1 MLSWSYWQTIFS
13 PVGTVPK
20 QVITICLNI
29 YLPLLNPIFIDI
41 QFRLSAA
48 DLERFEQA
56 EGLEAHQ
63 QILEQIARNLPALTR
78 TPIGRKFTQFI
89 TIKC

>member
-1 MLSWSYWQTIFS
+1 MSDVKTYLSNVTL
-13 PVGTVPK
+13 VK
-20 QVITICLNI
+20 
-29 YLPLLNPIFIDI
+29 
-41 QFRLSAA
+41 QFRLSAS

-78 TPIGRKFTQFI
+78 TPIGRRSP
-89 TIKC
+89 

>member
-1 MLSWSYWQTIFS
+1 
-13 PVGTVPK
+13 VK
-20 QVITICLNI
+20 
-29 YLPLLNPIFIDI
+29 
-41 QFRLSAA
+41 QFRLSAS

-78 TPIGRKFTQFI
+78 TPIGRRSP
-89 TIKC
+89 

>member
-1 MLSWSYWQTIFS
+1 MSVVKTYLSNVTL
-13 PVGTVPK
+13 VK
-20 QVITICLNI
+20 
-29 YLPLLNPIFIDI
+29 

-63 QILEQIARNLPALTR
+63 QILEQIARYLPALTR
-78 TPIGRKFTQFI
+78 TPIGRTFVQYFQQ
-89 TIKC
+89 